1 MKPKNE
7 LFMDAIEWLID
18 NGLAENQGD
27 IAVKAGLGPNLISRI
42 KNGHV
47 KSVSDDAI
55 RALCD
60 RFRELNIDYLR
71 GKSDCISRRQL
82 AQMKADI
89 AFMESQRLPG
99 VNPQHDPQQSSTL
112 DDCLNYEKVIQ
123 KIYDN
128 VAGKYISNLENQV
141 ENQKSDII
149 RLQNE
154 KDELRE
160 TVRILQARVRELEI
174 YEKLY
179 KENRSNNKWPFPEGI
194 AEKDNIDIA
203 QV

>member
-47 KSVSDDAI
+47 KAVSDDAI

-71 GKSDCISRRQL
+71 GKSDCISRQQL
-82 AQMKADI
+82 ADMKADEALKESRRLLDANPPHEPRRHSAMDDSFLLEKQFQKVYDGI
-89 AFMESQRLPG
+89 AGQ
-99 VNPQHDPQQSSTL
+99 
-112 DDCLNYEKVIQ
+112 
-123 KIYDN
+123 
-128 VAGKYISNLENQV
+128 YI
-141 ENQKSDII
+141 
-149 RLQNE
+149 
-154 KDELRE
+154 DELKERVEEQKKTIAILRDTIDVLKRE
-160 TVRILQARVRELEI
+160 NELLRQQLSKYQTDE
-174 YEKLY
+174 LL
-179 KENRSNNKWPFPEGI
+179 SHHPFPMGV
-194 AEKDNIDIA
+194 ADKDKIQSEI
-203 QV
+203 

>member
-1 MKPKNE
+1 
-7 LFMDAIEWLID
+7 MDAIEWLID